1 MTVLLDAAG
10 LRQGKCTRVYLC
22 ITDALLLLRNLQTID
37 QEVQA
42 TRQCPRFRDCCKEA
56 FPLFFSFDVAD

>member
-1 MTVLLDAAG
+1 MTVLFDAAG
-10 LRQGKCTRVYLC
+10 LEQGKCTRVYLS

-42 TRQCPRFRDCCKEA
+42 TRQCPRIRD
-56 FPLFFSFDVAD
+56 FLQGISSTFLFDVVE